1 MRANLDIGAFDSQIR
16 KEKREMKEAKKPSFG
31 ASLGVLLLLVA
42 LLIVGFGLKR
52 INIQALLFITMFLI
66 SIISLCLGY
75 KWADIQKAMM
85 DGLMRGAV
93 AMTIMFL
100 IGMIIGSWIQCGTVP
115 ALIYYGLNI
124 LSPKIFLPAAFLI
137 CCVTSLATGTSW
149 GSAGTVGLALMGI
162 GMSMSIPAPIIA
174 GAVVSGAFFG
184 DKLSPLS
191 DTTNL
196 ASATAEVDIYAHI
209 KAMLYTS
216 VPAMVVAIVL
226 YAIIGLQYTGG
237 SFDPAQI
244 TAVTGAL
251 SSIFNINILVIL
263 PAVVLLALSVMK
275 VPAIPS
281 MSIGVVLGIIV
292 AVVFQGVPLTSVIGT
307 LYSGF
312 KIESGVAAIDTLLN
326 RGGMTGMTSSIFLM
340 IIALMLGGIL
350 SDLGYMQV
358 IVETLLGKIKS
369 VGTLIF
375 ATIFSGAACQATTCN
390 TMVSIILTGTAF
402 KGAYDEKEVDR
413 TMLSRCLEEGSTLT
427 AALIPWNTA
436 GAYMA
441 TTLGVATVAY
451 LPYTFFNLANILISI
466 VLSYMGI
473 FVFRKGQT
481 SMKAA
486 KKEKAAKK

>member
-1 MRANLDIGAFDSQIR
+1 
-16 KEKREMKEAKKPSFG
+16 MKEAKKPSFG

-244 TAVTGAL
+244 TDVTGAL

>member
-1 MRANLDIGAFDSQIR
+1 
-16 KEKREMKEAKKPSFG
+16 MKEAKKPSFG

-75 KWADIQKAMM
+75 KWTDIQKAMM

-244 TAVTGAL
+244 TDVTGAL

>member
-1 MRANLDIGAFDSQIR
+1 
-16 KEKREMKEAKKPSFG
+16 MKEAKKPSFG

-244 TAVTGAL
+244 TDVTGAL

-473 FVFRKGQT
+473 FVFKKGQT

-486 KKEKAAKK
+486 KK

>member
-1 MRANLDIGAFDSQIR
+1 
-16 KEKREMKEAKKPSFG
+16 
-31 ASLGVLLLLVA
+31 
-42 LLIVGFGLKR
+42 
-52 INIQALLFITMFLI
+52 
-66 SIISLCLGY
+66 
-75 KWADIQKAMM
+75 MM

-244 TAVTGAL
+244 TDVTGAL

>member
-1 MRANLDIGAFDSQIR
+1 
-16 KEKREMKEAKKPSFG
+16 MKEAKKPSFG

-216 VPAMVVAIVL
+216 VPAMVVAILL

-244 TAVTGAL
+244 TDVTGAL

>member
-1 MRANLDIGAFDSQIR
+1 
-16 KEKREMKEAKKPSFG
+16 MKEAKKPSFG

-244 TAVTGAL
+244 TDVTGAL

-473 FVFRKGQT
+473 FVFKKGQT

-486 KKEKAAKK
+486 KKEKAAKS

>member
-1 MRANLDIGAFDSQIR
+1 
-16 KEKREMKEAKKPSFG
+16 MKEAKKPSFG
-31 ASLGVLLLLVA
+31 ASLGILLLLVA

-66 SIISLCLGY
+66 SIVSLCLGY

-244 TAVTGAL
+244 TDVTGAL

-466 VLSYMGI
+466 VFSYMGI
-473 FVFRKGQT
+473 FVFKKGQT

>member
-100 IGMIIGSWIQCGTVP
+100 IGMIIGSWIQFGTVP

-244 TAVTGAL
+244 TDVTGAL

-263 PAVVLLALSVMK
+263 PAVVLLALLLVFWQYFRLLREQMAELEKARKEAVHANKAKSEFLSNMSHDIRT
-275 VPAIPS
+275 PMNAIVGMTAIATANIDDKQQVQNCLKKITLS
-281 MSIGVVLGIIV
+281 SRHLLGLINDVLDMS
-292 AVVFQGVPLTSVIGT
+292 
-307 LYSGF
+307 
-312 KIESGVAAIDTLLN
+312 KIESGKLTLNMDQVSLREVMDSIVSIAQPQVRSKRQHFDVFIHDISTENVCCDSVRLNQVLLN
-326 RGGMTGMTSSIFLM
+326 ILGNALKFTKNLRRR
-340 IIALMLGGIL
+340 IAVNFCEVKK
-350 SDLGYMQV
+350 Y
-358 IVETLLGKIKS
+358 
-369 VGTLIF
+369 
-375 ATIFSGAACQATTCN
+375 
-390 TMVSIILTGTAF
+390 
-402 KGAYDEKEVDR
+402 EKTHYR
-413 TMLSRCLEEGSTLT
+413 
-427 AALIPWNTA
+427 AI
-436 GAYMA
+436 
-441 TTLGVATVAY
+441 
-451 LPYTFFNLANILISI
+451 
-466 VLSYMGI
+466 
-473 FVFRKGQT
+473 
-481 SMKAA
+481 
-486 KKEKAAKK
+486 

>member
-1 MRANLDIGAFDSQIR
+1 MCIRDS
-16 KEKREMKEAKKPSFG
+16 
-31 ASLGVLLLLVA
+31 
-42 LLIVGFGLKR
+42 
-52 INIQALLFITMFLI
+52 
-66 SIISLCLGY
+66 
-75 KWADIQKAMM
+75 
-85 DGLMRGAV
+85 
-93 AMTIMFL
+93 
-100 IGMIIGSWIQCGTVP
+100 
-115 ALIYYGLNI
+115 
-124 LSPKIFLPAAFLI
+124 
-137 CCVTSLATGTSW
+137 
-149 GSAGTVGLALMGI
+149 
-162 GMSMSIPAPIIA
+162 
-174 GAVVSGAFFG
+174 SGAFFG

-244 TAVTGAL
+244 TDVTGAL

>member
-1 MRANLDIGAFDSQIR
+1 
-16 KEKREMKEAKKPSFG
+16 MKEAKKPSFG

-244 TAVTGAL
+244 TDVTGAL

-326 RGGMTGMTSSIFLM
+326 RGGMTGMASSIFLM

>member
-1 MRANLDIGAFDSQIR
+1 
-16 KEKREMKEAKKPSFG
+16 MKEAKKPSFG

-244 TAVTGAL
+244 TDVTGAL

-486 KKEKAAKK
+486 KK

>member
-1 MRANLDIGAFDSQIR
+1 
-16 KEKREMKEAKKPSFG
+16 MKEAKKPSFG

-244 TAVTGAL
+244 TDVTGAL

-375 ATIFSGAACQATTCN
+375 ATIFSGAACQTTTCN

>member
-1 MRANLDIGAFDSQIR
+1 
-16 KEKREMKEAKKPSFG
+16 MKEAKKPSFG

-209 KAMLYTS
+209 KAMLFTS

-244 TAVTGAL
+244 TDVTGAL

>member
-1 MRANLDIGAFDSQIR
+1 
-16 KEKREMKEAKKPSFG
+16 MKEAKKPSFG

-216 VPAMVVAIVL
+216 VPAMVVAVVL

-244 TAVTGAL
+244 TDVTGAL

>member
-1 MRANLDIGAFDSQIR
+1 
-16 KEKREMKEAKKPSFG
+16 MKEATKPSFG

-244 TAVTGAL
+244 TDVTGAL

-292 AVVFQGVPLTSVIGT
+292 AVVFQGVPLPSVIGT

>member
-1 MRANLDIGAFDSQIR
+1 MQANLNIGAFDSQIR

-31 ASLGVLLLLVA
+31 ASLGILLLLVA

-66 SIISLCLGY
+66 SIVSLCLGY

-244 TAVTGAL
+244 TDVTGAL

-375 ATIFSGAACQATTCN
+375 ATIFSGTACQATTCN

-466 VLSYMGI
+466 VFSYMGI
-473 FVFRKGQT
+473 FVFKKGQT

>member
-66 SIISLCLGY
+66 SIVSLCLGY

-244 TAVTGAL
+244 TDVTGAL

>member
-244 TAVTGAL
+244 TDVTGAL

>member
-52 INIQALLFITMFLI
+52 IKIQALLFITMFLI

-209 KAMLYTS
+209 TAMLYTS
-216 VPAMVVAIVL
+216 VPAMAIVL

-244 TAVTGAL
+244 TDVTGAL

>member
-1 MRANLDIGAFDSQIR
+1 M
-16 KEKREMKEAKKPSFG
+16 
-31 ASLGVLLLLVA
+31 
-42 LLIVGFGLKR
+42 
-52 INIQALLFITMFLI
+52 
-66 SIISLCLGY
+66 
-75 KWADIQKAMM
+75 
-85 DGLMRGAV
+85 
-93 AMTIMFL
+93 
-100 IGMIIGSWIQCGTVP
+100 
-115 ALIYYGLNI
+115 
-124 LSPKIFLPAAFLI
+124 
-137 CCVTSLATGTSW
+137 
-149 GSAGTVGLALMGI
+149 
-162 GMSMSIPAPIIA
+162 
-174 GAVVSGAFFG
+174 
-184 DKLSPLS
+184 
-191 DTTNL
+191 
-196 ASATAEVDIYAHI
+196 DIYAHI

-244 TAVTGAL
+244 TDVTGAL

-375 ATIFSGAACQATTCN
+375 ATIFSGAA
-390 TMVSIILTGTAF
+390 
-402 KGAYDEKEVDR
+402 
-413 TMLSRCLEEGSTLT
+413 
-427 AALIPWNTA
+427 
-436 GAYMA
+436 
-441 TTLGVATVAY
+441 
-451 LPYTFFNLANILISI
+451 
-466 VLSYMGI
+466 
-473 FVFRKGQT
+473 
-481 SMKAA
+481 
-486 KKEKAAKK
+486 

>member
-1 MRANLDIGAFDSQIR
+1 MQANLNIGAFDSQIR

-31 ASLGVLLLLVA
+31 ASLGILLLLVA

-66 SIISLCLGY
+66 SIVSLCLGY

-244 TAVTGAL
+244 TDVTGAL

-466 VLSYMGI
+466 VFSYMGI
-473 FVFRKGQT
+473 FVFKKGQT

>member
-1 MRANLDIGAFDSQIR
+1 MRANLDIGVFDSQIR

-244 TAVTGAL
+244 TDVTGAL

>member
-1 MRANLDIGAFDSQIR
+1 MQANLNIGAFDIQIR

-31 ASLGVLLLLVA
+31 ASLGILLLLVA

-66 SIISLCLGY
+66 SIVSLCLGY

-244 TAVTGAL
+244 TDVTGAL

-466 VLSYMGI
+466 VFSYMGI
-473 FVFRKGQT
+473 FVFKKGQT

>member
-244 TAVTGAL
+244 TDVTGAL

-486 KKEKAAKK
+486 KK